1 MEAPS
6 ELQEVAGRWPYGDL
20 AHLAHVELITPRL
33 EESVRFFTEVMG
45 MSISGQERDSFY
57 LRAWDDYEFH
67 TLKLTGGKRPAL
79 GHFAFRSK
87 DAGALARQVKA
98 LEASGLGEGWTEGDL
113 GHGPAYRF
121 RTPDGHVMEIYY
133 ETVWYKPTEETRPA
147 LKNQASRFPGRGA
160 NLRRLDHIN
169 LLASDVTAVRLFME
183 RYLGMKLTEQIVFSD
198 GSEQGA
204 WLTCNNKTYDVA
216 ITKDHLG
223 ARGRLHHF
231 TYAVDS
237 REEVL
242 RAADICLEHG
252 VFIETGPHKHA
263 IQQTFFLYV
272 YEPGGCRFE
281 IASPGARLLLA
292 PDWKPIVWNE
302 EERKKGQAWGL
313 KTVESFHIY
322 GVPPVEE

>member
-6 ELQEVAGRWPYGDL
+6 ELWEAVGRWPYGDL

-33 EESVRFFTEVMG
+33 EESLRFFTEVMG
-45 MSISGQERDSFY
+45 MSISGQEGDSFY

-67 TLKLTGGKRPAL
+67 TLKLTGGRKPAL
-79 GHFAFRSK
+79 GHVAFRAK
-87 DAGALARQVKA
+87 DAAALARRVKA

-121 RTPDGHVMEIYY
+121 RTPDGHLMEIYY
-133 ETVWYKPTEETRPA
+133 ETVWYRPTEETRPA
-147 LKNQASRFPGRGA
+147 LKNQASRFPARGA

-169 LLASDVTAVRLFME
+169 LLASDVTAVRIFME

-231 TYAVDS
+231 TYAELS
-237 REEVL
+237 SL
-242 RAADICLEHG
+242 
-252 VFIETGPHKHA
+252 
-263 IQQTFFLYV
+263 
-272 YEPGGCRFE
+272 
-281 IASPGARLLLA
+281 
-292 PDWKPIVWNE
+292 
-302 EERKKGQAWGL
+302 
-313 KTVESFHIY
+313 
-322 GVPPVEE
+322 